1 MTVIDCGVKE
11 RGEDTASIK
20 SGRDLDVNLNAIHN
34 NAEDGVDNEEL
45 LAVAMVALEMSEA
58 TAGALEEKQLEMT
71 KEDSTGSHNGQQG
84 RDIAEGSGLACAVA
98 TPGEQGGNNAVSA
111 SVMDTAC

>member
-1 MTVIDCGVKE
+1 MTVIECGVKE

-20 SGRDLDVNLNAIHN
+20 SGGDLDVNLNAIHN
-34 NAEDGVDNEEL
+34 NAEDGEDNEEL
-45 LAVAMVALEMSEA
+45 LAVAMVNLEMGEA
-58 TAGALEEKQLEMT
+58 TAGALEEKQEMT
-71 KEDSTGSHNGQQG
+71 KEDSSGSHNEQQG